1 MRVYFTDHCYG
12 LSGKNRGGMEK
23 RAMVFAAVEA
33 VTDADA
39 VWLSSCCETNIAT
52 EATAGELGHAAPS
65 ELDSVLGSPED
76 DDRNRYKS

>member
-1 MRVYFTDHCYG
+1 MRVCFTDHCYG

-39 VWLSSCCETNIAT
+39 VWLS
-52 EATAGELGHAAPS
+52 G
-65 ELDSVLGSPED
+65 
-76 DDRNRYKS
+76 